1 MKKFVA
7 LGILVSFF
15 LIGLNHLWA
24 QDITNKVGVGARFMW
39 LSPRTDSYLGDKGDL
54 EGKSMFGGTL
64 TYGINKWLSIELAFD
79 YSLRTN
85 LKRVIGREIS
95 GVEKWVKVAKVRVYP
110 LTLSAQLRYLAP
122 PEYYTWM
129 VPYLTF
135 GFGRYFV
142 DCDVS
147 KEYKDYYSPWRVKV
161 DMKSAWVG
169 NIGWVFEIVFLKII
183 EKEKEEFFPV
193 PSFIHEKLVKFL
205 KTKGIEKLYAH
216 QVEGLE
222 KLKEGENT
230 IPSPYPRKGEID
242 LDSWMVGVGIKFYF
256 GLPHR

>member
-161 DMKSAWVG
+161 DMKSAWGGHIGGGFDIFVSK
-169 NIGWVFEIVFLKII
+169 NIAFNFEFRYFWADSDICETLKID
-183 EKEKEEFFPV
+183 
-193 PSFIHEKLVKFL
+193 
-205 KTKGIEKLYAH
+205 
-216 QVEGLE
+216 
-222 KLKEGENT
+222 NT